1 MILQSETN
9 DYNSLKR
16 SQMIMRYLFLQQLDF
31 IKVLFKINNI
41 M

>member
-16 SQMIMRYLFLQQLDF
+16 SQMIMRYLFFQQVDF
-31 IKVLFKINNI
+31 IKVLFKIINI